1 MLAWVNDLLVRRQ
14 KRKLKEPEFDFI
26 FSEKVPGSYVCFD
39 CETTG
44 LDPKKDKIV
53 SLSAIRIQGNQILTS
68 QSLNLLIEQDSLI
81 TADSIVIHH
90 IRNIDVVER
99 ASSSARLVPER
110 QALKEFLEFITGSTL
125 VGYYLEFDIA
135 MVNQVI
141 KPWLGVNLP
150 NRQIEVS
157 TLYYDQ
163 MVRLTKRSGQQ
174 GLQQPNI
181 DLTFDKILHKLKL
194 PNLGQHDAFSD
205 ALMTAL
211 IFVKLQQ
218 DRI

>member
-1 MLAWVNDLLVRRQ
+1 MLAWLNGLLLRRQ
-14 KRKLKEPEFDFI
+14 KRKLKEPGFEFLFN
-26 FSEKVPGSYVCFD
+26 EEVPGSYVCFD

-53 SLSAIRIQGNQILTS
+53 SLSAIKIQGNQVLTS
-68 QSLNLLIEQDSLI
+68 QSLNLLIEQEGLI
-81 TADSIVIHH
+81 AAESIVVHR
-90 IRNIDVVER
+90 IRNIDVVEKE
-99 ASSSARLVPER
+99 SSSARLMTEA
-110 QALKEFLEFITGSTL
+110 QAIKEFLEFIKGSTL

-150 NRQIEVS
+150 NRQVEVS
-157 TLYYDQ
+157 ALYYDQ
-163 MVRLTKRSGQQ
+163 MVRLAKRSGQQ

-218 DRI
+218 DRN

>member
-1 MLAWVNDLLVRRQ
+1 MFAWLNDLFLSRQ
-14 KRKLKEPEFDFI
+14 KRKLKVPGFDFV
-26 FSEKVPGSYVCFD
+26 FSDEIPGSYVCFD

-53 SLSAIRIQGNQILTS
+53 SLSAIKIQGNQVLTS
-68 QSLNLLIEQDSLI
+68 QSLNLLIEQDALI
-81 TADSIVIHH
+81 APDSIVVHH

-99 ASSSARLVPER
+99 EASSARLMTEKE
-110 QALKEFLEFITGSTL
+110 ALTEFLGFIKGSTL

-141 KPWLGVNLP
+141 KPWLGVKLP
-150 NRQIEVS
+150 NRQLEVS
-157 TLYYDQ
+157 ALYYDY
-163 MVRLTKRSGQQ
+163 MVRLAKRSGQHS
-174 GLQQPNI
+174 LQQPNI
-181 DLTFDKILHKLKL
+181 DLTFDKILHKLQL

-218 DRI
+218 DRY

>member
-1 MLAWVNDLLVRRQ
+1 MFAWLNDLFLSRQ
-14 KRKLKEPEFDFI
+14 KRKLKEPGFDFI
-26 FSEKVPGSYVCFD
+26 FSEKIPGSYVCFD

-53 SLSAIRIQGNQILTS
+53 SLSAIKIQGNQVLTS
-68 QSLNLLIEQDSLI
+68 QSLNLLIEQDDLI
-81 TADSIVIHH
+81 TGDSIVVHH

-99 ASSSARLVPER
+99 ESSSVRLMTEK
-110 QALKEFLEFITGSTL
+110 QAVKEFLEFIKGSTL

-135 MVNQVI
+135 MINQVI

-150 NRQIEVS
+150 NRQVEVS
-157 TLYYDQ
+157 ALYYDH
-163 MVRLTKRSGQQ
+163 MVRIGKRSGQQ
-174 GLQQPNI
+174 SLQQPNI
-181 DLTFDKILHKLKL
+181 DLTLDKILHKLNL

>member
-1 MLAWVNDLLVRRQ
+1 MLAWVNNLLLRRQ
-14 KRKLKEPEFDFI
+14 KRKLKESGFDFI
-26 FSEKVPGSYVCFD
+26 FSEKIPDSYVCFD

-53 SLSAIRIQGNQILTS
+53 SLSAIKIQGNQVLTS
-68 QSLNLLIEQDSLI
+68 QSLNLLIEQEGLI
-81 TADSIVIHH
+81 AADSIVVHH
-90 IRNIDVVER
+90 IRNIDVVEKE
-99 ASSSARLVPER
+99 SSSARLMTEKL
-110 QALKEFLEFITGSTL
+110 AINEFLEFIKGSTL

-150 NRQIEVS
+150 NRQVEVS
-157 TLYYDQ
+157 ALYYDY
-163 MVRLTKRSGQQ
+163 MLRLAKRSGQQ

-218 DRI
+218 DRN